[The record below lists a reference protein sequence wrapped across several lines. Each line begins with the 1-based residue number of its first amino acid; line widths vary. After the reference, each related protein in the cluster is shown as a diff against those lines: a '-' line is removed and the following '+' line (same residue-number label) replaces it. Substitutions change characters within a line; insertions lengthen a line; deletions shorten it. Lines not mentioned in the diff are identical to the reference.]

1 MRVRHAATSGSQVT
15 GVRSGSALLTPRA
28 LGVPLPVLH
37 PALSVSGSEVRG
49 GGVGDEL
56 DAEWPR
62 GCGLMDLR
70 PEGISDRAMGVSIGG
85 RTGGG
90 IS

>member
-1 MRVRHAATSGSQVT
+1 M
-15 GVRSGSALLTPRA
+15 
-28 LGVPLPVLH
+28 PLSVLH

-56 DAEWPR
+56 DSEWPR
-62 GCGLMDLR
+62 GCGLMGLR
-70 PEGISDRAMGVSIGG
+70 PKGMSDRAVGVSVEG
-85 RTGGG
+85 RTGRS